1 MSLVSDPVIQVSC
14 IIGFSQICGL
24 RYRTVLS
31 CTFSIIM
38 LNVRALLLLLS
49 YLYLVPTVSAKLG
62 EIKCYNEGPHL
73 YSPAEKAKANFACV
87 SAINRMLP
95 GSGYHPLSGHDPFN
109 RDFSTDD
116 CAIHVEGLMRWG

>member
-1 MSLVSDPVIQVSC
+1 
-14 IIGFSQICGL
+14 
-24 RYRTVLS
+24 
-31 CTFSIIM
+31 M